1 MKKSLGAIWMA
12 VVLVVC
18 GVALATEENPMVILK
33 TTKGDITVELFA
45 DKAPQ
50 TVRNFL
56 SYVDSGHYRGT
67 IFHRV
72 IAGFMIQGGGLTSHM
87 ASKSTQAPIANE
99 ATNKVRN
106 ARGTLSM
113 ARTSEVNSATAQFF
127 INLVDNPSLDHAD
140 TTPRG
145 FGYCVFGRVIEGMDV
160 VDTIGAVA
168 TGTRGHFQN
177 VPLETVEIRDVVR
190 KAPKK

>member
-1 MKKSLGAIWMA
+1 MNKYLCAVWVAI
-12 VVLVVC
+12 VLAGC
-18 GVALATEENPMVILK
+18 GVAWAAEEIPMVILK
-33 TTKGDITVELFA
+33 TSKGDITVELFA
-45 DKAPQ
+45 DKAPR

-72 IAGFMIQGGGLTSHM
+72 ISGFMIQGGGLTSNLM
-87 ASKSTQAPIANE
+87 SKSTQAPIVNE

-106 ARGTLSM
+106 VRGTLSM
-113 ARTSEVNSATAQFF
+113 ARTSDVNSATAQFF
-127 INLVDNPSLDHAD
+127 INLVDNPSLDHID
-140 TTPRG
+140 TTSRG
-145 FGYCVFGRVIEGMDV
+145 FGYCVFGRVVEGMDA
-160 VDTIGAVA
+160 VDAIGAVA

-177 VPLETVEIRDVVR
+177 VPLETVEILDVVR